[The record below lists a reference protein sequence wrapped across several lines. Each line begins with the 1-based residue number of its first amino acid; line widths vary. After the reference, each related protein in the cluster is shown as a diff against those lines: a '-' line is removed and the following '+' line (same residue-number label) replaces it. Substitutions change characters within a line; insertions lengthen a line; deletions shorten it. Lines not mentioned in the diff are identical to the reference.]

1 VGPIG
6 GGWRGSGRLRRH
18 LGPLLVWAVL
28 VGVLA
33 GVLAWTERSGRQELE
48 QRFSLL
54 DPKRVDVEPHPAK
67 IAQELRAASS
77 VGRSRRAATSPTTP
91 PLTSATSQAAS
102 SDRGRCS
109 SSSNHA
115 TKPSALGT

>member
-28 VGVLA
+28 A
-33 GVLAWTERSGRQELE
+33 RVLAWTERSGRQELE

-67 IAQELRAASS
+67 IAQELRAVSS